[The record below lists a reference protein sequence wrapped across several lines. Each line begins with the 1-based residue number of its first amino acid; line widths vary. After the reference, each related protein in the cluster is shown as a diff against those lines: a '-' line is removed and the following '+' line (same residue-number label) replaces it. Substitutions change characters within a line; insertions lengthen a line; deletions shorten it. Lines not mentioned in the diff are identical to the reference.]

1 MSLSPIANPLVIL
14 REEFDDWAILFD
26 PDTAEGY
33 PINPV
38 GVFIWKRLDGGHSV
52 EEIATEL
59 KNAAENAPEM
69 EVVLGDSQE
78 FIDDLI
84 KHGLAGFE
92 YSPISADVA

>member
-1 MSLSPIANPLVIL
+1 MPRSPIANPLVVL

-52 EEIATEL
+52 KEIADEL
-59 KNAAENAPEM
+59 KQVAENAPEV
-69 EVVLGDSQE
+69 ETVLRDCRE
-78 FIDDLI
+78 FVDDLI

-92 YSPISADVA
+92 FSPGCADVA